1 MNIKNIAERRENML
15 WFRIPPKVY
24 IKYGCLAQA
33 LRDISD
39 RRRAV
44 IVTDRPLYDL
54 GYAERVT
61 HVLEN
66 MDIEHEVFFEVKPDP
81 DLTTIRRGL
90 ELCNSFKP
98 DVIIALG
105 GGSPMDAAKMMWLM
119 YENPDAKFDEMAM
132 RFMDIEKRI
141 CVFPEKDRQ
150 VLLVAIPTTSG
161 TGSEVTPFA
170 VVTDDATGKKYPI
183 ADYALTPDIAIIDT
197 ELVMNMPKR
206 LTAYGG
212 IDALVHSLEA
222 MVSVLSTEFTNS
234 MALEAIRILFKY
246 LPDSYANGAQDIKAR
261 EKVHHA
267 ATLAGMAFANAFLG
281 ICHSMAH
288 KLGAEFGIAHGLANA
303 LLIVDVIRY
312 NATDN
317 PLKQTAFPQYTYP
330 TAKSRYARVADYLQ
344 LGGTTEDEK
353 VERLVEAVEALK
365 ARLDIPA
372 SIRDAGVPEAAFLEA
387 LDTLSEDAFDDQCTG
402 ANPRYPLIAEIKS
415 LYLQAYEG
423 K

>member
-1 MNIKNIAERRENML
+1 
-15 WFRIPPKVY
+15 
-24 IKYGCLAQA
+24 
-33 LRDISD
+33 
-39 RRRAV
+39 
-44 IVTDRPLYDL
+44 
-54 GYAERVT
+54 
-61 HVLEN
+61 
-66 MDIEHEVFFEVKPDP
+66 
-81 DLTTIRRGL
+81 
-90 ELCNSFKP
+90 
-98 DVIIALG
+98 
-105 GGSPMDAAKMMWLM
+105 
-119 YENPDAKFDEMAM
+119 
-132 RFMDIEKRI
+132 
-141 CVFPEKDRQ
+141 
-150 VLLVAIPTTSG
+150 
-161 TGSEVTPFA
+161 
-170 VVTDDATGKKYPI
+170 
-183 ADYALTPDIAIIDT
+183 
-197 ELVMNMPKR
+197 MNMPKR